1 MDRQVKSCS
10 QLRLLIWSS
19 FIGQLVPPLGEKGM
33 DEGNRY
39 ISQL

>member
-1 MDRQVKSCS
+1 MDRKGKICS
-10 QLRLLIWSS
+10 QLRLLIWTS

-39 ISQL
+39 FSQL